1 MNLTPHDCGD
11 ELPDITARF
20 TCEPGCPYCG
30 GDGIVCENHP
40 LERWDPDDTGV
51 GCGCGAG
58 MPCRPEN
65 RQ

>member
-1 MNLTPHDCGD
+1 MTDWHGCGG

-20 TCEPGCPYCG
+20 TCEDGCPYCD
-30 GDGIVCENHP
+30 GDGIVCEDHP
-40 LERWDPDDTGV
+40 LEPWDEEHQAHA
-51 GCGCGAG
+51 AG